1 MFVAKGAWTLVAPGQ
16 LPAHIPPAP
25 GPSLEPPLPTHQL
38 NIPASPPHPSPHR
51 CSDCGKTFAARS
63 RLAVHRRV
71 HTGVTWGS
79 LEDIRTGSKC
89 HPSCLQDPQHLKI
102 RASGISLS
110 LPFTT
115 GTSGNHACTLLT
127 HTHTRTHRAMV
138 DTRRESLHHQ
148 ICPKKLSVATGT
160 SGSCRQRSAHVAM
173 GKRGPGDT
181 PHPAL
186 DIPIQAMEQRDEA
199 LREWD
204 GDGDRA
210 PGDHKGTMGTP
221 EVDTPD
227 SLMASLMPPASLEL
241 DWAWGLPPTS
251 PPSARKPYKCTECGK
266 AFGQSSHLM
275 RHLGTHTGEKPYKCS
290 ACTKSFTQNSNLLQH
305 QRTHTG
311 EKPYECSACGKRFGW
326 SSNLSQHLRLHSGQ
340 KPFQCT
346 QCDKCFS
353 ESSRLVE
360 HQRTHTGEK
369 PYLCPDCPKT
379 FSRSSHLVR
388 HRRLHAAEQG
398 PSPALAV
405 QQGL

>member
-1 MFVAKGAWTLVAPGQ
+1 MSPK
-16 LPAHIPPAP
+16 LPPETPVSPEYGHQE
-25 GPSLEPPLPTHQL
+25 SLYLC
-38 NIPASPPHPSPHR
+38 PSPR
-51 CSDCGKTFAARS
+51 GQQGTTPA
-63 RLAVHRRV
+63 L
-71 HTGVTWGS
+71 VT
-79 LEDIRTGSKC
+79 RTGTHKAIGDTRRGSTC
-89 HPSCLQDPQHLKI
+89 RQICLQKLC
-102 RASGISLS
+102 LS
-110 LPFTT
+110 PR
-115 GTSGNHACTLLT
+115 GHQGAATSTLLT
-127 HTHTRTHRAMV
+127 YPCRHMDLETPHIQLWTPQFRALPRWEPRGGKGRQQRGLLCGGSAERV
-138 DTRRESLHHQ
+138 NTIES
-148 ICPKKLSVATGT
+148 
-160 SGSCRQRSAHVAM
+160 RSAER
-173 GKRGPGDT
+173 RGAALGGTRVLPGVRVEGGGGCVT
-181 PHPAL
+181 VE
-186 DIPIQAMEQRDEA
+186 AMEQPDEP
-199 LREWD
+199 LRVWD
-204 GDGDRA
+204 GDGDTE
-210 PGDHKGTMGTP
+210 PGDHQGTVETP

-227 SLMASLMPPASLEL
+227 SLMTSPLPPPSPEL
-241 DWAWGLPPTS
+241 DWPWGLPPTS

-275 RHLGTHTGEKPYKCS
+275 RHLGTHTGEKPYKCG

-326 SSNLSQHLRLHSGQ
+326 SSNLSQHRRLHSGQ

-346 QCDKCFS
+346 QCDKRFS

-405 QQGL
+405 RQGL